1 MLLDGGVLVRDQI
14 GLSVFAGK
22 RAPNR
27 SLSYRQKSCILS
39 RCPGINKKR
48 AGNPKDTAWL
58 TRIPAP
64 QRSRATRFSSSVRIA
79 PGARITNC
87 PLHPCISGEP
97 AGQPPVEASDSGT
110 VPSDLFLLLLKT
122 LRALFAILLALGVA
136 LPAYAQIENSGFPV
150 LQLEPSARTAALA
163 GSSTA
168 LIDAGSGAL
177 FSNPALLTPEADGR
191 VEFSWL
197 NHLSDINAGWV
208 AYGKDMGA
216 MGTWAAGVRYL
227 SFGQFD
233 ERNELGEKT
242 GTFSASDMA
251 LTLGGSRIWRPGLRY
266 GAALSLMHASLASHG
281 ATGMGLDAGLIFDD
295 SERQQSFGVTVH
307 NFGFVLSS
315 IGERSDALPADL
327 RIGYTRRLAHLPL
340 LVSVTGYRLHKMD
353 GGPDDTG
360 AIARI
365 LYHTRLAGEF
375 QFSESFRIRFGYD
388 HRRHDELKVKTR
400 LDMAGFSTGL
410 GIRVSRFAFDY
421 ALNSWS
427 SLGGLHRITIA
438 SSL

>member
-1 MLLDGGVLVRDQI
+1 MPTSSRLLRVWLLTLVWVVAAVC
-14 GLSVFAGK
+14 S
-22 RAPNR
+22 
-27 SLSYRQKSCILS
+27 S
-39 RCPGINKKR
+39 PG
-48 AGNPKDTAWL
+48 TA
-58 TRIPAP
+58 I
-64 QRSRATRFSSSVRIA
+64 
-79 PGARITNC
+79 
-87 PLHPCISGEP
+87 
-97 AGQPPVEASDSGT
+97 
-110 VPSDLFLLLLKT
+110 
-122 LRALFAILLALGVA
+122 
-136 LPAYAQIENSGFPV
+136 AQIENSGFPV

-168 LIDAGSGAL
+168 LLDSGSGVL
-177 FSNPALLTPEADGR
+177 FSNPALVSPEADGHI
-191 VEFSWL
+191 EFSWL

-208 AYGKDMGA
+208 AYGRDMGA
-216 MGTWAAGVRYL
+216 RGTYAAGIRYL

-242 GTFSASDMA
+242 GSFSAADLA
-251 LTLGGSRIWRPGLRY
+251 LTVGGSRAWKPDVRY
-266 GAALSLMHASLASHG
+266 GAALSVMHASLASNG
-281 ATGMGLDAGLIFDD
+281 ATGVGIDAGLVYDD
-295 SERQQSFGVTVH
+295 SARRQSFGVSVH
-307 NFGFVLSS
+307 NLGVVLSS

-353 GGPDDTG
+353 GGPDDVG

-375 QFSESFRIRFGYD
+375 QFSESFRVRFGYD
-388 HRRHDELKVKTR
+388 HRRHDELKIKSR

-410 GIRVSRFAFDY
+410 GIRISRFAFDY
-421 ALNSWS
+421 AFNSWS